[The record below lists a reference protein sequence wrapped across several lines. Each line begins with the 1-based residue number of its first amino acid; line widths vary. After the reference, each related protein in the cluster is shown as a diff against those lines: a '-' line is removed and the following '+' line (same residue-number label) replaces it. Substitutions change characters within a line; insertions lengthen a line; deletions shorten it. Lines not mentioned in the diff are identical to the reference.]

1 MSDDPMQIDLE
12 RPDEYEEVGDEI
24 YCWMPGN
31 FDRECSGE
39 CVAYDLVYEGDQRRS
54 PCSILNMFKS
64 VAMSQAKVAN
74 MVQTKARASAVPS
87 QAPPE
92 VK

>member
-1 MSDDPMQIDLE
+1 MNDDPMQIDLE
-12 RPDEYEEVGDEI
+12 RPDEYEELGDEL

-39 CVAYDLVYEGDQRRS
+39 CVAHDLVYENDQRRS
-54 PCSILNMFKS
+54 PCSILNMLKS
-64 VAMSQAKVAN
+64 FAMSQAKLAN
-74 MVQTKARASAVPS
+74 LAQTKAKTAAVPF
-87 QAPPE
+87 QTPPE